1 MSQDTLN
8 SLPEKEENL
17 VLVDQESVDLDGSDT
32 SSEDV
37 SITEPFDPSKIRV
50 ETKNT
55 QMDALIKRLKNG
67 EIDLSPDFQR
77 KAGIWKDEAQCRLIE
92 SMLIKIPLPAFYM
105 DASDDNKW
113 LVVDGLQ
120 RLTAVK
126 RFVIDQELALTGL
139 EFLVDYNGCKFDDLP
154 RSLQRRIEETDIV
167 VYQIQPGTPHRVK
180 FDIFRRINTGGEP
193 LSAQEIRH
201 ALNQG
206 KITKFLAKMANSTE
220 FKRATM
226 SGVSSKRMDD
236 RECVVRFLAFSLSP
250 ADEYKVDNFDSFLND
265 AMAAANKMTDE
276 ALEQLGKRFLRAM
289 AAAQRIFIGD
299 AFRKR
304 YRKGVGRH
312 PINKALFEAWS
323 VNLNLLADDE
333 IEKLVEHKDQLKQLF
348 IEKMNTDDFDK
359 SVSQGTGSISRVRT
373 RFNTVRSIIME
384 VLEC

>member
-1 MSQDTLN
+1 MSPDTSNEL
-8 SLPEKEENL
+8 SEKEKNL
-17 VLVDQESVDLDGSDT
+17 VLVDQENVELDGSDT
-32 SSEDV
+32 SSEEV

-55 QMDALIKRLKNG
+55 QMDALIKRLKNR
-67 EIDLSPDFQR
+67 EIDLAPDFQR

-120 RLTAVK
+120 RLTAVR

-206 KITKFLAKMANSTE
+206 KITKFLTKMANSNE
-220 FKRATM
+220 FKRATVG
-226 SGVSSKRMDD
+226 GVSAKRMDD
-236 RECVVRFLAFSLSP
+236 RECVVRFLAFCSSSV
-250 ADEYKVDNFDSFLND
+250 DEYKVDNFDSFLND
-265 AMAAANKMTDE
+265 AMAAANKMADE
-276 ALEQLGKRFLRAM
+276 ELERLGKRFLRTM
-289 AAAQRIFIGD
+289 KAAHKIFTGD

-304 YRKGVGRH
+304 YSKIAGRH

-323 VNLNLLADDE
+323 VNLDLLTDEE
-333 IEKLVEHKDQLKQLF
+333 IEKLIDRKEQLKNLF

-359 SVSQGTGSISRVRT
+359 SVSQGTGSVSRVKT
-373 RFNTVRSIIME
+373 RFNTVKTIIEE
-384 VLEC
+384 VLA